1 MKCAWNRIKR
11 WLVSNAPG
19 ILKDMRPGA
28 SEGEIRAAEEQLG
41 FTFPR
46 GVRQWYAMHN
56 GSESCAL
63 LEYWDFYSLAE
74 IVEAWKVLKEIYDT
88 GFFDEFHSD
97 PVGPIRTEWWH
108 PAWLPITGE
117 PRGDHLCL
125 DLAPAQGGHKGQV
138 IRWVHDDSVREVVAP
153 TFSAWFE
160 QLADGLEAGAY
171 KVDREGV
178 LVRIGGPEDV
188 ADSQPTAPADGG
200 RDPGS

>member
-1 MKCAWNRIKR
+1 MRRAWSRIHR
-11 WLVSNAPG
+11 WLATHAPG
-19 ILKDMRPGA
+19 ILRDMRPGA
-28 SEGEIRAAEEQLG
+28 SPDEIRSAEDQLG
-41 FTFPR
+41 CVLPKAAR
-46 GVRQWYAMHN
+46 GWYAIHN

-74 IVEAWKVLKEIYDT
+74 AVGAWKALKKIYDT

-108 PAWLPITGE
+108 PAWIPITGE

-125 DLAPAQGGHKGQV
+125 DLAPRRGGHKGQV
-138 IRWVHDDSVREVVAP
+138 ISWVHDESVREVVAP

-188 ADSQPTAPADGG
+188 ADGEPAAAPDQP
-200 RDPGS
+200 RD